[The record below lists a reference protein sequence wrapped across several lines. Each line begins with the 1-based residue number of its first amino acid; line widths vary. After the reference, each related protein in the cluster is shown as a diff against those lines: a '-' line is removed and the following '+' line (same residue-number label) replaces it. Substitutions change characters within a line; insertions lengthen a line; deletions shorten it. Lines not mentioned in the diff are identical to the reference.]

1 MAMDKDKQKNLDAA
15 LKKINKQFGE
25 GTVTTAAEASEK
37 LAKRIIKTP
46 SLELNKAL
54 YGGFGGIV
62 ELYGPE
68 SSGKT
73 SLAIETLADAQ
84 AADPNFVGA
93 WLETE
98 HSVTKDILE
107 DHGVD
112 LNRLVYWEQ
121 EDTGNAESSLDIIR
135 SLVNSGAVDMVIVNS
150 VAGLAPKT
158 ETEDDLEKQN
168 IALTARLLSKFFRVI
183 TGPVGKNHI
192 TMIFINQVRDKVGV
206 MFGNPETTGG
216 GRALAFYA
224 SIRIRVSKLKL
235 MAADPIKETEGLK
248 VHCKVWKNRFAGK
261 HNPYT
266 ECDYYARY
274 ETGIDN
280 IVAMPQ
286 MLLEAGIVRQAGAW
300 WYYEDE
306 NGTPIKLADGTECK
320 FSSKNNF
327 LDAIKSNSLLRETLE
342 NELNGIK
349 PKSVSAEEIDAIN
362 QQKANIEK
370 AMAENGELDGAE
382 E

>member
-1 MAMDKDKQKNLDAA
+1 MDKDKQKNLDIA

-46 SLELNKAL
+46 SIELNKAL
-54 YGGFGGIV
+54 YGGVGGIV
-62 ELYGPE
+62 EVYGPE

-73 SLAIETLADAQ
+73 SLCIETLANAQ
-84 AADPNFVGA
+84 LEDPNFVGA

-135 SLVNSGAVDMVIVNS
+135 SLVNSGAVDMIILNS

-168 IALTARLLSKFFRVI
+168 MALTARLLSKFFRVI
-183 TGPVGKNHI
+183 TGPLGKNHI
-192 TMIFINQVRDKVGV
+192 TMFVINQVRDKVGV
-206 MFGNPETTGG
+206 MFGLTETTSG
-216 GRALAFYA
+216 GRALAFY
-224 SIRIRVSKLKL
+224 SSVRIRVSKLKL
-235 MAADPIKETEGLK
+235 QAADPIKETEGLK

-274 ETGIDN
+274 ESGIDN
-280 IVAMPQ
+280 IIAMPQ
-286 MLLEAGIVRQAGAW
+286 LLLDANIVRQSGAY

-306 NGTPIKLADGTECK
+306 NGQPFNIGGIECK
-320 FSSKNNF
+320 FRSKSDF
-327 LDAIKSNSLLRETLE
+327 LDSIRNNDILRETLE

-362 QQKANIEK
+362 QQKANIER